1 MRKEDH
7 FIWLFA
13 RGFRD
18 TLDLKSIELFLRQEL
33 KWKYIID
40 TAQEEGVACLIYN
53 RIKENSLEHFLPE
66 YALNHLETIY
76 YSHSAHN
83 TLIYEEFQLVAA
95 ALKKES
101 ISFIPLK
108 GLILAANVYKN
119 IALRPMKDLDFLVKK
134 EDIKSSVRIFKNLG
148 YHLLL
153 DLDKTLIN
161 PYAYSITLTK
171 ENAGNA
177 SFFSID
183 LHWHIFNSSWM
194 MGLLA
199 KETDSGQIWA
209 DARSGVIDG
218 INTLVLSPQLLL
230 VYLCLNAFNHGFARL
245 IMLVDIDLVLEK
257 YKDEIDLDQVK
268 ALAQFFGLLNVLDT
282 VLGLA
287 QGQEDS
293 AFRCYQQLKR
303 LSFYGLPVLLYIAT
317 VKGIFAKTR
326 SATRLSII
334 ITYLLC
340 MRLGHKNT

>member
-1 MRKEDH
+1 MIKEDH

-13 RGFRD
+13 RQAED
-18 TLDLKSIELFLRQEL
+18 TLDLKGAELFLRQEL
-33 KWKYIID
+33 NWKYIID
-40 TAQEEGVACLIYN
+40 TTQEEGVACLIYN
-53 RIKENSLEHFLPE
+53 RIKENSLERFLPE
-66 YALNHLETIY
+66 HALNHLEAIY

-83 TLIYEEFQLVAA
+83 TIIYEEFQVVAS
-95 ALKKES
+95 ALKKEG

-119 IALRPMKDLDFLVKK
+119 IALRPMKDMDFLVKR

-161 PYAYSITLTK
+161 PYAYSITLIK

-177 SFFSID
+177 SFFSVD

-199 KETDSGQIWA
+199 KETDPGQIWA
-209 DARSGVIDG
+209 DARPAVIDG

-230 VYLCLNAFNHGFARL
+230 VYLCLNAFNHSFARL
-245 IMLVDIDLVLEK
+245 IMLVDINRVLKE

-268 ALAQFFGLLNVLDT
+268 ALAQSFGLSNVLDI
-282 VLGLA
+282 VLGLS
-287 QGQEDS
+287 QGQGDLVL
-293 AFRCYQQLKR
+293 RRYQQLKR

-317 VKGIFAKTR
+317 VKGIFAKTK
-326 SATRLSII
+326 SVARLSMI

-340 MRLGHKNT
+340 KRLEYKKS

>member
-83 TLIYEEFQLVAA
+83 TLIYDEFQVVAS
-95 ALKKES
+95 ALKKEG

-108 GLILAANVYKN
+108 GLILAANVYEN
-119 IALRPMKDLDFLVKK
+119 IALRPMKDMDFLVKK
-134 EDIKSSVRIFKNLG
+134 EDIKSSARIFQSLG

-153 DLDKTLIN
+153 DLDQTLIN
-161 PYAYSITLTK
+161 PYAYSITLIK
-171 ENAGNA
+171 ENAGNPG
-177 SFFSID
+177 FFSID

-199 KETDSGQIWA
+199 KKTDAVQIWA
-209 DARSGVIDG
+209 DARPAVVEG

-230 VYLCLNAFNHGFARL
+230 VYLCLNAFNHGFARV
-245 IMLVDIDLVLEK
+245 IMLVDIDWVLKE
-257 YKDEIDLDQVK
+257 YKDEINMDLVK
-268 ALAQFFGLLNVLDT
+268 ALAQSFGLLNVLDI
-282 VLGLA
+282 VLGLSQC
-287 QGQEDS
+287 QGDS
-293 AFRCYQQLKR
+293 AFKRYQQLKR

-326 SATRLSII
+326 SAFRLAVI
-334 ITYLLC
+334 ITYLHC
-340 MRLGHKNT
+340 KRLGHKNA